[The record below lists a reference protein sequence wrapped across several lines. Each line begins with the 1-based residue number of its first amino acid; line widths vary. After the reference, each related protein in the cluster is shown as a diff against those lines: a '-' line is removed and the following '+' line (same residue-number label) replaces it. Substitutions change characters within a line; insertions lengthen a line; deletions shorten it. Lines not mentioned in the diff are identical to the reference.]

1 MAADGEPETDA
12 TAPVIAPQ
20 PRAVAR
26 VLQVR
31 TGAVGA
37 LDRATVGG
45 SGVVASA
52 LGKRPQ
58 TGPVAVGALGLAGDE
73 QADRRHHGG
82 VDKALLVYPAEHYE
96 AWRAELG
103 ADLTEPGLGENLR
116 VEGTAE
122 PWDETA
128 IRPGDRYRI
137 GTAVV
142 RVTAPRRPC
151 YKLGLAHGRRD
162 MPVRVQRTG
171 RTGFYLAVDTPGTI
185 TAGDEVLLV
194 DRGPHAV
201 TAAEINRVLNVDK
214 DDLDA
219 AARVLTA
226 ADLLP
231 ERWVR
236 TLRGRLARTD
246 RADPSARPDE
256 DDTRLFG

>member
-1 MAADGEPETDA
+1 MAADGESATDPA
-12 TAPVIAPQ
+12 APVSAPQ

-37 LDRATVGG
+37 LDRASVGG
-45 SGVVASA
+45 TGQVASA
-52 LGKRPQ
+52 LGKRPR
-58 TGPVAVGALGLAGDE
+58 TGPVDVGELGLAGDR

-82 VDKALLVYPAEHYE
+82 ADKALLVYPAEHYA
-96 AWRAELG
+96 AWQAELG
-103 ADLTEPGLGENLR
+103 ADLAEPGLGENLR
-116 VEGTAE
+116 VAGLAGV
-122 PWDETA
+122 WDETA
-128 IRPGDRYRI
+128 VRPGDRYRI

-171 RTGFYLAVDTPGTI
+171 RTGFYLAVDTPGVI
-185 TAGDEVLLV
+185 GAGDAVVLLA
-194 DRGPHAV
+194 RAAHTV

-214 DDLDA
+214 DDLDGA
-219 AARVLTA
+219 AHVLTA
-226 ADLLP
+226 AEVLP

-236 TLRGRLARTD
+236 TLRGRLGRDA
-246 RADPSARPDE
+246 APGPAHRPGE